1 MTLPPIAVL
10 SFKRP
15 DYLKQVLESLKA
27 QTVGSL
33 EDRGIHLF
41 QDGAVNRYSRIRY
54 ARDEDIAASVEVFRS
69 IFPEGQVHASP
80 DNIGVCENYRR
91 AEQTLFEDLD
101 ADIGYFFE
109 DDLVLSPV
117 YLEMMDRLADW
128 ASRMPNVAYFA
139 AYGDYYASAEDREA
153 RKAELTTL
161 DHHWGFGLLRRHW
174 RQINA
179 LLGPY
184 YEIVCGEDYSRRDH
198 RRIYDLYR
206 PYKAS
211 PRASSQDAAK
221 AFACDRLGL
230 WRANTV
236 VSYAKYIGDSGQH
249 MTRNAYEALGYDKVV
264 VAQFAEP
271 LRFPKG
277 KEIDAGLRE
286 QRAIYEYV
294 YSKELSQ
301 LVNAAPARKYNPF
314 RLCDE
319 NDVVY
324 AYKLLLGRHA
334 SEEQRQLNAGRLS
347 VHQLVS
353 SIMTEETRSQVPWS
367 TPPRSCTREDLTYI
381 YRLLLHR
388 EPESEDIYKEHVG
401 RRDPGVL
408 VRDTWNSDD
417 RQTLWK
423 NIIGCQSNSQA
434 STTDSPNLTRGS
446 AGNPLEC
453 RRES

>member
-27 QTVGSL
+27 QTGGSL
-33 EDRGIHLF
+33 EGRGIHLF

-249 MTRNAYEALGYDKVV
+249 MTREAYDALGYGKTI
-264 VAQFAEP
+264 VAQAAGHVV
-271 LRFPKG
+271 LPKQD
-277 KEIDAGLRE
+277 KIQTRLDQQRSIFE
-286 QRAIYEYV
+286 QIYQ
-294 YSKELSQ
+294 SELDDLIAQ
-301 LVNAAPARKYNPF
+301 APARKFNPF
-314 RLCDE
+314 RLCSE
-319 NDVVY
+319 EDV
-324 AYKLLLGRHA
+324 AYGYRLLLN
-334 SEEQRQLNAGRLS
+334 SELPERSHGGEMRGKS
-347 VHQLVS
+347 VHELVIELS
-353 SIMTEETRSQVPWS
+353 SSAKFKENSARS
-367 TPPRSCTREDLTYI
+367 RSPKPCTRDDLIYI

-388 EPESEDIYKEHVG
+388 DPDNDQLFATHVG
-401 RRDPGVL
+401 RTDSTALARA
-408 VRDTWNSDD
+408 TWDSPD
-417 RQTLWK
+417 RQALWSR
-423 NIIGCQSNSQA
+423 IEFRHPGRDA
-434 STTDSPNLTRGS
+434 
-446 AGNPLEC
+446 C
-453 RRES
+453 R